1 MTKKLKPTNN
11 GRIDFLQWGKSVL
24 LCAIL
29 CIAFGV
35 RLLSVDA
42 IPNEHFTGIDPYL
55 YYWQASLI
63 SEHGQLPGRDM
74 HRWLPVGRDLGQT
87 LNLYGYVLAYAH
99 KTIAF
104 VFTNITLYQI
114 CLYTPVVCFCIGLGA
129 FCLYLYH
136 THGWLFSSI
145 VGILLATLPGS
156 IERSTAGFGDRD
168 AFCLMLGI
176 LAVTTYLVSLQATHR
191 HKRLL
196 WTLASGSIVFLGGI
210 SWEGF
215 GVFLSVIIVVEIYR
229 FLSSET
235 EDGLGLYALWG
246 CCFVP
251 TLYLATPAYR
261 NGYGFAEHLFAFVL
275 VPPVVLLG
283 IRALRHLLLAKVEKL
298 RPYARHLALGLTL
311 VTVALAIGYIWIQRN
326 TFAETTVPL
335 SQNTLMQ
342 NVGELKD
349 TNSQYWMI
357 LFGYIFVLG
366 IIGVMIS
373 ALHQWKNH
381 GALLVIPLTFFTLT
395 SFFREYLDQLWG
407 AQNNNLLFFIA
418 IAATA
423 MALLLT
429 AWRREQQPKNELA
442 YVAAITWFLIWT
454 SLTRDAERYAIFTAP
469 FIAFFTAELIQFCS
483 LKLCNV
489 KRIGKLSGWIPQP
502 VLKTSTAFTLL
513 ALLVWLPSP
522 YGYAWNTLR
531 ATTHLRRSVPPYQ
544 TITQT
549 FRWMKAELPNTTV
562 VATDWI
568 HGSPLNVLGGV
579 KTITDQDTFIQHW
592 IHLYYRYIFCGQSE
606 KEVLQFLKSHEA
618 THLMLTE
625 VDITKMAHSYSK
637 IGRHSEQTPT
647 FEIVEF
653 RDITREKEHLFLF
666 PTKVTPFFKNI
677 QMNISPETDIPPRA
691 IALSQNGTHTN
702 IPYVVFSGKE
712 RNVSNTQDGS
722 KTGGIILYF
731 DESYQFQKGYYVPP
745 IAWDNFTIRLF
756 LRGIPSN
763 ALKPVY
769 EVQETGQTDVKVWEI
784 HYPPDIQPHP
794 KYLKTGIPEIDARLP
809 LQ

>member
-1 MTKKLKPTNN
+1 MQL
-11 GRIDFLQWGKSVL
+11 RKSLL

-29 CIAFGV
+29 CIAFWI
-35 RLLSVDA
+35 RILSVDA
-42 IPNEHFTGIDPYL
+42 IPDEHFTGIDPYL

-63 SEHGQLPGRDM
+63 SEHGHLPERDM
-74 HRWLPVGRDLGQT
+74 HRWLPLGRDLGQT
-87 LNLYGYVLAYAH
+87 LNLYSYTLAYIH
-99 KTIAF
+99 KALTW
-104 VFTNITLYQI
+104 VFPSVRLYHVSV
-114 CLYTPVVCFCIGLGA
+114 YMPVICFCIGLGA
-129 FCLYLYH
+129 LCLFLYE
-136 THGWLFSSI
+136 THGWLFSGI
-145 VGILLATLPGS
+145 VGILFATLPGS

-168 AFCLMLGI
+168 AFCLMLGL
-176 LAVTTYLVSLQATHR
+176 LAVITYLASLQANTPQ
-191 HKRLL
+191 KRLL
-196 WTLASGSIVFLGGI
+196 WALASGFTVFLGGI

-215 GVFLSVIIVVEIYR
+215 GVFLSVIIVVEIYH
-229 FLSSET
+229 FLSTET
-235 EDGLGLYALWG
+235 EDGLGRYALWV

-251 TLYLATPAYR
+251 TLYLASPAYR
-261 NGYGFAEHLFAFVL
+261 NGYGFAEHLFVFFL

-283 IRALRHLLLAKVEKL
+283 VRALRQLLLAKVEKL
-298 RPYARHLALGLTL
+298 RPYARTLSLGLALA
-311 VTVALAIGYIWIQRN
+311 TVAIAIGYVWIQRN

-335 SQNTLMQ
+335 SQNTIMQ

-373 ALHQWKNH
+373 AMHQWQNH
-381 GALLVIPLTFFTLT
+381 GALLVIPLTFFTFT
-395 SFFREYLDQLWG
+395 SFFREYLDPLWG

-442 YVAAITWFLIWT
+442 YVAAITWFLMWT
-454 SLTRDAERYAIFTAP
+454 ALARDAERYSFFTVPA
-469 FIAFFTAELIQFCS
+469 IAFFTAEFIQFCS
-483 LKLCNV
+483 VKLCNV
-489 KRIGKLSGWIPQP
+489 KLIEKLSGWIPQH
-502 VLKTSTAFTLL
+502 VLKTSTAVALL

-531 ATTHLRRSVPPYQ
+531 ATKHLRRSVPPYQ
-544 TITQT
+544 TIAQT
-549 FRWMKAELPNTTV
+549 FQWMKAELPNTTV

-568 HGSPLNVLGGV
+568 HGSQLNVLGGV

-592 IHLYYRYIFCGQSE
+592 IHLYYKYLFCGQSE
-606 KEVLQFLKSHEA
+606 KEVLQFLKSHGA

-625 VDITKMAHSYSK
+625 VDITKMAHAYSK

-653 RDITREKEHLFLF
+653 RYITREKEHLFLF
-666 PTKVTPFFKNI
+666 PTKETPFFKNI
-677 QMNISPETDIPPRA
+677 QMNISPETDTPTSA
-691 IALSQNGTHTN
+691 IALSQNGTRTN

-712 RNVSNTQDGS
+712 RNTSNTQDGS

-731 DESYQFQKGYYVPP
+731 DESHQFQKGYYVPP

-756 LRGIPSN
+756 LRGIPSD
-763 ALKPVY
+763 AFKPVY
-769 EVQETGQTDVKVWEI
+769 EVQQTGETDVKVWEI
-784 HYPPDIQPHP
+784 HYPPDIKTDL
-794 KYLKTGIPEIDARLP
+794 KYLKTGVPEIDMH
-809 LQ
+809 LQSQ